1 MSNNDLNFDELEYD
15 PTAFDDINP
24 NELDAD
30 ELEAELAREEA
41 ALLGEQANA
50 TEDKS
55 DVPPAVEADAS
66 VTATTELEEQ
76 TYEKPSKKEPSN
88 TSTQA
93 QTAKEAANND
103 STSNTYVSNP
113 GYHRNNRRNNH
124 RPMNAPHAMGHVMN
138 YPVMGGG
145 GMMTPPM
152 MGMGMPFPN
161 AMMGGFPGAPGMMN
175 YSGTIHINPKF
186 AGNVQVQQEML
197 RMQQQ
202 QQWQQ
207 QQQAMAFQQA
217 GAMRMPF
224 YNNTPGNR
232 NTPRPFAGGQ
242 QSNKE
247 ESTTIHDAGVK
258 AGRERNIPYGST
270 KRRPSQDHVVDK
282 KRLQVDASKSATG
295 QQGISIKGVSK
306 SADVVTNS
314 SDLAQ
319 APTLEHPA
327 VVGGKSSRLV
337 IGNLAADVPETEL
350 HRLGKVV
357 PGGIKELQVDR
368 PAGKATLSFQTI
380 DAAVTFRRKYNRT
393 LVGGQHIT
401 VSFT

>member
-1 MSNNDLNFDELEYD
+1 
-15 PTAFDDINP
+15 
-24 NELDAD
+24 
-30 ELEAELAREEA
+30 
-41 ALLGEQANA
+41 
-50 TEDKS
+50 
-55 DVPPAVEADAS
+55 
-66 VTATTELEEQ
+66 
-76 TYEKPSKKEPSN
+76 
-88 TSTQA
+88 
-93 QTAKEAANND
+93 
-103 STSNTYVSNP
+103 
-113 GYHRNNRRNNH
+113 
-124 RPMNAPHAMGHVMN
+124 MNAPHMMGNVMN

-161 AMMGGFPGAPGMMN
+161 PMMGSGFPGAPGMMN

-224 YNNTPGNR
+224 YNNPGHR

-242 QSNKE
+242 HSNKE
-247 ESTTIHDAGVK
+247 EPTTIDDAGVK
-258 AGRERNIPYGST
+258 TGRERNIPYGST

-282 KRLQVDASKSATG
+282 KRLQVDATNNPTV

-306 SADVVTNS
+306 SADVAVNS
-314 SDLAQ
+314 SDLTP
-319 APTLEHPA
+319 APTLAHPA

-357 PGGIKELQVDR
+357 PGGVKVSRAQVR
-368 PAGKATLSFQTI
+368 PMRPTKNL
-380 DAAVTFRRKYNRT
+380 Y
-393 LVGGQHIT
+393 H
-401 VSFT
+401 